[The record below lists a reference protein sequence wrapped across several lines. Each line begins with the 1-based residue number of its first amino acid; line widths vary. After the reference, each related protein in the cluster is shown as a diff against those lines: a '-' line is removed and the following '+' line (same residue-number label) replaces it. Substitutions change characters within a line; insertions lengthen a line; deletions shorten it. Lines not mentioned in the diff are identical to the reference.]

1 MRRIAEKNPEIMQE
15 VRNGSVVSK
24 FSGRGQQD
32 TTLITFKGVLKLVM
46 HLPGVNARAMRDKFA
61 DILQRYFG
69 GDPTLV
75 AELGAN
81 YARED
86 PVSSLARESAGV
98 PEPEAGESRE
108 NAFDTT
114 VNKVLEDTRLRNA
127 ITNIT
132 KEEMALIK
140 SEFDRQRKR
149 KLYDN
154 QVEEKRLENE
164 HKRRILEIQ
173 IDRDSKVSYE
183 EAKQKTF
190 RSEVDCLKEILELK
204 KEMKALETAQD
215 PAPAEYVEPKFE
227 GIVTVSRVAD
237 YVLPIDT
244 LADDFRA
251 KVLLRA
257 GRMASRTLPAERNKI
272 HGLFGYMENWYNH
285 KWFDKM
291 EAILKQAYAEERA
304 LLNAKT

>member
-1 MRRIAEKNPEIMQE
+1 MQE
-15 VRNGSVVSK
+15 IRNGSVISK

-75 AELGAN
+75 AELADN
-81 YARED
+81 YASENQINSFARED
-86 PVSSLARESAGV
+86 GGI
-98 PEPEAGESRE
+98 PEPAPGESRE
-108 NAFDTT
+108 DAFEDT
-114 VNKVLEDTRLRNA
+114 VQKVLEDTRLRNA
-127 ITNIT
+127 ITNAT

-204 KEMKALETAQD
+204 KQMKAMETT
-215 PAPAEYVEPKFE
+215 PAPVPAEYVEPKFE

-257 GRMASRTLPAERNKI
+257 GRMASQTLPAERNKI

-291 EAILKQAYAEERA
+291 EAIIKKAYAEEKA